1 MTIIKEYRIVLPIT
15 VEEYQVAQLYSVAES
30 SKNETGGGE
39 GVEVVKNEPYPTGAE
54 ADKHSLG
61 RPGQYTHKLFH
72 LESRVPSFIKII
84 APKGSLT
91 IDEKAWNA
99 YPYCKTVITN
109 PGYMKDNFEIE
120 LLTWHKQGAA
130 LEENVHKLDDKKW
143 KSVEVIRIDIAAD
156 KKEFS
161 ANDYKEE
168 TDPRLYKHEPS
179 GRGPL
184 SATWLTEM
192 QQRVKSIETAR
203 QMNMEQKEEYPQVM
217 TCYKLVSAKFKWF
230 GIQNRV
236 EKYVHTAEKRIFT
249 LFHRQVFCWMG
260 PHKSINDSTAPG
272 WYGMNMADIRRIE
285 AETKAQLDKERATGE
300 KRGHEEAKEW
310 DDNEEEEEA
319 LLQYRLVRL

>member
-1 MTIIKEYRIVLPIT
+1 MGTHPIFESDFDCLTEIVMTITKEYRIVLPIT
-15 VEEYQVAQLYSVAES
+15 VDEYQVAQLYSVAES

-39 GVEVVKNEPYPTGAE
+39 GVEVRKNEPYPEGEE
-54 ADKHSLG
+54 ANKNSLG
-61 RPGQYTHKLFH
+61 RKGQYTHKLFH
-72 LESRVPSFIKII
+72 LESRVPSFIKMI

-109 PGYMKDNFEIE
+109 PGYMI
-120 LLTWHKQGAA
+120 
-130 LEENVHKLDDKKW
+130 ENVHNLDAKAW
-143 KSVEVIRIDIAAD
+143 KQVEVVTIDIALD
-156 KKEFS
+156 KKNLS

-184 SATWLTEM
+184 SSTWLTEI
-192 QQRVKSIETAR
+192 QQKCKSIEAAR
-203 QMNMEQKEEYPQVM
+203 EMNMEQKEEMPQVM
-217 TCYKLVSAKFKWF
+217 TCYKLVSVKFKWF
-230 GIQNRV
+230 GLQNRV

-260 PHKSINDSTAPG
+260 PHKSINDTTATG

-285 AETKAQLDKERATGE
+285 EETKAVLDKERATGE
-300 KRGHEEAKEW
+300 KRGHEEAKE
-310 DDNEEEEEA
+310 
-319 LLQYRLVRL
+319 